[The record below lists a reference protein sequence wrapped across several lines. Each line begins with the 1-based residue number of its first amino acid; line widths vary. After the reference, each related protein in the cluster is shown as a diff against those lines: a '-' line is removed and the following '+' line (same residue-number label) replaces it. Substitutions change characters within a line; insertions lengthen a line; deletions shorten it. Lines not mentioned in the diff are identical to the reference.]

1 MMRTCVAAL
10 VFGFAAA
17 MPVLAQAPTPTPA
30 QAVAPAP
37 TVAAKAPRAPT
48 EKCMRLPL
56 SDIAFGRDGT
66 IAQTRMRLDE
76 YAQAERAK
84 RGWGAL
90 TKSRETIDCEVYL
103 VLPVLGTEY
112 KCLITATFCAK

>member
-1 MMRTCVAAL
+1 MRTQFAGLVLGLLAAT
-10 VFGFAAA
+10 GAC
-17 MPVLAQAPTPTPA
+17 AQAPTPVAAPGATPA
-30 QAVAPAP
+30 AAPKAAPAP
-37 TVAAKAPRAPT
+37 RQ
-48 EKCMRLPL
+48 KCMRLPL

-84 RGWGAL
+84 RGWGPL
-90 TKSRETIDCEVYL
+90 TKSLEKIDCEVYL

>member
-1 MMRTCVAAL
+1 MRTYVTAL
-10 VFGFAAA
+10 VLSLAAA
-17 MPVLAQAPTPTPA
+17 TTALAQAPTPSPTPA
-30 QAVAPAP
+30 AAPAP
-37 TVAAKAPRAPT
+37 AAAPKAARAPT

-84 RGWGAL
+84 RGWGPL

-112 KCLITATFCAK
+112 KCLITATFCTK